1 MGFGHPTSRWLWSAF
16 FRTPPGRFSGSY
28 RADPLCNGGH
38 GQPPWG
44 ALGQVFCSPPKPV
57 HLQQTDSR
65 GKEKQELLRLSA
77 FASLALP
84 VCNREINVYC
94 QRTDNAL

>member
-1 MGFGHPTSRWLWSAF
+1 MHWWSWTASLRGFGSGFLFTSKTGL
-16 FRTPPGRFSGSY
+16 PPIDCDSG
-28 RADPLCNGGH
+28 
-38 GQPPWG
+38 
-44 ALGQVFCSPPKPV
+44 
-57 HLQQTDSR
+57 

-94 QRTDNAL
+94 QRIDNAL